1 MSTDWIVRRVA
12 EAQAAVK
19 GTPDEVPD
27 AVAEVFRSLLADQLQ
42 IRLKSEEVKD
52 VVIRLAA
59 ANSRAAE

>member
-1 MSTDWIVRRVA
+1 MSTDWIARRVA

-27 AVAEVFRSLLADQLQ
+27 AVAEAFRSLLADQLQ
-42 IRLKSEEVKD
+42 IRLKPEEVKG